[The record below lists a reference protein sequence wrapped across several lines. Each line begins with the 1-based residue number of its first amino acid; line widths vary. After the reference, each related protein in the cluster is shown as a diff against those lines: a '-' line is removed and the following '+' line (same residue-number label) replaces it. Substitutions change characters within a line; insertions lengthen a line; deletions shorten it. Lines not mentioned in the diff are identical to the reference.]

1 MDDAAYDGENDEPG
15 AQARRP
21 GLPLEPRRV
30 WGIVA
35 PERRRLLRAFLWG
48 SAIALVAF
56 FFLPKSYESEAV
68 LLYEGSPLPGEDEE
82 QNPTPRAFVESA
94 TVPNRLAEIRERLD
108 WDVSLEDL
116 EGQLTA
122 KQYGEESMRLTGR
135 AGTAE
140 EAHLLTKTF
149 VDVFLTNQSK
159 FNTKELQRL
168 MAENQIARERAIE
181 RRDAAQAAYDAF
193 RTESGRPDLLDEKA
207 QLLARAAELRSRAD
221 EAEVE
226 IAAQRARIEELESA
240 QGELPRQIVAS
251 AKKGSAVEGPLAQA
265 RADLAEAR
273 ASLSNAHPK
282 VQALQQRVTRLQSQK
297 GSSPVEI
304 GEQTLAANPAR
315 TAVEKELAGARAA
328 LAGAQER
335 LAALRVLLDSL
346 QRETEALAPEE
357 AEARKVI
364 GELEASIAR
373 IRELTDTAAALRDA
387 ALGPLEGFRVVSAP
401 VAPEQA
407 ERSSAAVA
415 AVAALPFLVVLVF
428 AIVLVVRALRTLR
441 VEAPREVA
449 WWGNGPVLGT
459 TVWPRDA
466 TALDAF
472 VDELEDLGAYGAGRT
487 LVVPASET
495 ERDVACSFAMRL
507 AAAPWLAAAI
517 LDVDDRASEYISRM
531 PLVTSPPTPPPRRL
545 SSQGTSSV
553 PHGRA
558 IPHKRTVQGFV
569 PPGAKGGVPPVVTPA
584 PEPASDHP
592 PSSRPPRKKT
602 VIGLPAVTLSES
614 DPPATSASSSTPP
627 ASASTGGVGPA
638 SRPASGPQPF
648 RRKRDVRATVRM
660 MMSVRPD
667 AASGEAAPANDAG
680 IDEQAFLLR
689 RPMPTAPQGAASKAG
704 RAVHVATE
712 TAQGQASNAVMR
724 AAIRLLGDDDDDVT
738 QLRRSEPPT
747 STARQ
752 DDVSGVALAWNG
764 PLSGPVLRRAARLA
778 HRVIVVVSSGSSV
791 VDLARVKTRL
801 GRTSGVGFV
810 LVNVQDAYVDVE
822 DRVGPVVEFW
832 QGEHRATPTEPGG
845 R

>member
-1 MDDAAYDGENDEPG
+1 
-15 AQARRP
+15 
-21 GLPLEPRRV
+21 
-30 WGIVA
+30 
-35 PERRRLLRAFLWG
+35 
-48 SAIALVAF
+48 LVAF
-56 FFLPKSYESEAV
+56 FLLPKSYESEAV
-68 LLYEGSPLPGEDEE
+68 LLYEGSPLPGEDED
-82 QNPTPRAFVESA
+82 QNRTPRAFVESA

-122 KQYGEESMRLTGR
+122 KQYGEESIRLTGQ

-149 VDVFLTNQSK
+149 VDVFLANQSK
-159 FNTKELQRL
+159 FNARELERL
-168 MAENQIARERAIE
+168 TAENEIARRRAVE

-193 RTESGRPDLLDEKA
+193 RAESGRPDLLDEKA

-251 AKKGSAVEGPLAQA
+251 ARKGSAVEGPLAQA
-265 RADLAEAR
+265 RAELAEAR
-273 ASLSNAHPK
+273 ASLSDAHPK
-282 VQALQQRVTRLQSQK
+282 VQALQQRVARLQSQR
-297 GSSPVEI
+297 GSSPVEV
-304 GEQTLAANPAR
+304 GEQTLTANPAR
-315 TAVEKELAGARAA
+315 TEVDKELAGARAA
-328 LAGAQER
+328 LAEAQER
-335 LAALRVLLDSL
+335 LAALGVLLDNL
-346 QRETEALAPEE
+346 QREAEAMAPEE

-373 IRELTDTAAALRDA
+373 IQDLTATGAALRDA
-387 ALGPLEGFRVVSAP
+387 ALGPLTGFRMVSAP
-401 VAPEQA
+401 VTPERA
-407 ERSSAAVA
+407 ERSTTAVA
-415 AVAALPFLVVLVF
+415 VVAALPFLIVLVF
-428 AIVLVVRALRTLR
+428 AILLLVRALRTLR

-517 LDVDDRASEYISRM
+517 IDVGDRAGEYGSPM
-531 PLVTSPPTPPPRRL
+531 PLVPSPPTPPRRL
-545 SSQGTSSV
+545 SSQGSPSV
-553 PHGRA
+553 PQGRA
-558 IPHKRTVQGFV
+558 VPHKRTVQGFV
-569 PPGAKGGVPPVVTPA
+569 PPTAKGSVPPIVTPA
-584 PEPASDHP
+584 PEPTSRHP
-592 PSSRPPRKKT
+592 SSSRPPRKKT
-602 VIGLPAVTLSES
+602 VIGLPAVKLSES
-614 DPPATSASSSTPP
+614 DRPAASASSSPPP
-627 ASASTGGVGPA
+627 ASSFTGSAGAA
-638 SRPASGPQPF
+638 SRPSSGPQPF

-660 MMSVRPD
+660 MMPVRPD
-667 AASGEAAPANDAG
+667 AASGQAEPANDAG
-680 IDEQAFLLR
+680 LDGDAFLLTR
-689 RPMPTAPQGAASKAG
+689 HMSTVAEGTPAKAG
-704 RAVHVATE
+704 RAVHLAAE
-712 TAQGQASNAVMR
+712 TSQGQASNAVMR

-747 STARQ
+747 STTRP
-752 DDVSGVALAWNG
+752 DEVSGVALAWNG
-764 PLSGPVLRRAARLA
+764 PLSGPILRRAARLA

-832 QGEHRATPTEPGG
+832 QGEHRASTTEPGG